1 MKTININANELKK
14 YLKTETLYFHDSNL
28 INFNYTKNEIIAI
41 FKKYDKSIVE
51 LNFESVTKIE
61 FREGDSKEIDFRNR
75 ILDLEIK
82 QNNDELIASILMF
95 NMSLI
100 DIHCANIIL
109 RK

>member
-1 MKTININANELKK
+1 MQGGLFE
-14 YLKTETLYFHDSNL
+14 
-28 INFNYTKNEIIAI
+28 
-41 FKKYDKSIVE
+41 IVE

-82 QNNDELIASILMF
+82 QNNDELIASILML

>member
-1 MKTININANELKK
+1 MKTININGNELQK
-14 YLKTETLYFHDSNL
+14 YLKTEALYFHDSHI
-28 INFNYTKNEIIAI
+28 INFNYTENNIIVI

-82 QNNDELIASILMF
+82 PNNDELIASILML
-95 NMSLI
+95 NMSFI
-100 DIHCANIIL
+100 DIYCSNILL

>member
-1 MKTININANELKK
+1 M
-14 YLKTETLYFHDSNL
+14 
-28 INFNYTKNEIIAI
+28 
-41 FKKYDKSIVE
+41 
-51 LNFESVTKIE
+51 TKIE

-82 QNNDELIASILMF
+82 QNNDELIASILML